1 MSRERVAIK
10 RASRPATKIF
20 DPLNLVPVV
29 IILPIVLFIL
39 WSTYWIAEYGGCM
52 VDYDTTYL
60 VEIRPGVYQVQHG
73 TVCINE
79 SKRPESLK

>member
-1 MSRERVAIK
+1 MPIA
-10 RASRPATKIF
+10 
-20 DPLNLVPVV
+20 L
-29 IILPIVLFIL
+29 IIAWQI
-39 WSTYWIAEYGGCM
+39 YWIAEYGGCM

-60 VEIRPGVYQVQHG
+60 VEIRPGVHQVQHG